1 MDYMRR
7 ALRVARRAI
16 GTSSPNPPVGAV
28 VVKDGQIVGEGFTL
42 PPGEGHAEAV
52 ALEQA
57 GEKAKGAVLYCTLE
71 PCAHYGRVPP
81 CSEAIIRAGIAEV
94 RMAMLDPNPL
104 VNGKGKAEMEAAGVT
119 CVVGEREEEARCLNE
134 AYVKHITT
142 GIPFVTAKFAMS
154 LDGKIATRTG
164 HSRWITGER
173 ARRHAHALR
182 RGHDAIIVGINTVLA
197 DDLALTARDG
207 RERPYRW
214 QPLRVV
220 VDSKGRTPPTAQ
232 MLWQPGHTIIATSRR
247 GAKVS
252 ASLAE
257 AGAEVLVF
265 PERDGRVDLRM
276 LLKVLGD
283 RGVISVLVEGGGK
296 LLGSLFDL
304 GLVDKVAAFIA
315 PTIIGGRE
323 APSPVA
329 GTGVESMGE
338 ALRLSDA
345 HTRRLERDILI
356 TGYVQSGVNE
366 CSAES

>member
-28 VVKDGQIVGEGFTL
+28 VVKDGQIIGEGFTL
-42 PPGEGHAEAV
+42 PPGEGHAESV

-57 GEKAKGAVLYCTLE
+57 GERAHGAVLYCTLE

-119 CVVGEREEEARCLNE
+119 CVVGEREEEACCLNE

-182 RGHDAIIVGINTVLA
+182 RSHDAIMVGINTVLA
-197 DDLALTARDG
+197 DDPALTARDG
-207 RERPYRW
+207 RNRPYKR

-220 VDSKGRTPPTAQ
+220 VDAKGRTPPMAQ
-232 MLWQPGHTIIATSRR
+232 MLRQPGHTIIATSRR
-247 GAKVS
+247 GAK
-252 ASLAE
+252 ALAPLAE

-265 PERDGRVDLRM
+265 PERNGRVDLRM

-356 TGYVQSGVNE
+356 TGYVQSGGNE

>member
-7 ALRVARRAI
+7 ALRVARKAI

-28 VVKDGQIVGEGFTL
+28 VVKDGQIIGEGFTL
-42 PPGEGHAEAV
+42 PPGMGHAEAV
-52 ALEQA
+52 ALARA
-57 GEKAKGAVLYCTLE
+57 GERAHGAVLYCTLE

-81 CSEAIIRAGIAEV
+81 CSEAIIRVGIAEV

-104 VNGKGKAEMEAAGVT
+104 VNGKGKAELEAAGVT

-142 GIPFVTAKFAMS
+142 GMPFVTAKFAMS

-182 RGHDAIIVGINTVLA
+182 RSHDVIMVGINTVLA
-197 DDLALTARDG
+197 DDPALTARDG
-207 RERPYRW
+207 RDRPYKR

-220 VDSKGRTPPTAQ
+220 VDAKGRTPTTAQ
-232 MLWQPGHTIIATSRR
+232 MLRQPGHTIIATSRR
-247 GAKVS
+247 GAKAL

-257 AGAEVLVF
+257 AGVEVLAF

-329 GTGVESMGE
+329 GTGVGSMGE

-345 HTRRLERDILI
+345 HTRRLGRDILI
-356 TGYVQSGVNE
+356 TGYVQSGGNE